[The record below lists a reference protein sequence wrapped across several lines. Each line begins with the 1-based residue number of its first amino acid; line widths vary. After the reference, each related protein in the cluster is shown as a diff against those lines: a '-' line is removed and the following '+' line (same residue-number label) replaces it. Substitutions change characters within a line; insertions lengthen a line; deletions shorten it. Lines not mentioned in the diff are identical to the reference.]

1 MGGQG
6 WPPIK
11 LISKC
16 QVSGEGASGD
26 KSLGVQGL
34 QMCGV
39 SGEKIQH

>member
-11 LISKC
+11 LIAKC
-16 QVSGEGASGD
+16 QGSGGALGD